1 MNMKKSLLIAVGFV
15 LILSTVLAGCGC
27 KSGGGQGKT
36 LIYGRGADSPQLDPA
51 LVTDGESFRVTENVM
66 ETLVEYKK
74 KSMEVKPGLAKD
86 WEQSDDGKTWT
97 FHLREGIQF
106 HDGTPFNAE
115 AVVKL
120 NTLAQ
125 MESPGL
131 SVI

>member
-15 LILSTVLAGCGC
+15 LILSTVLAGCGG
-27 KSGGGQGKT
+27 KSAGGQGKT

-86 WEQSDDGKTWT
+86 WEQSDRSEEHTSELQSRFDLVCRLLLEK
-97 FHLREGIQF
+97 
-106 HDGTPFNAE
+106 
-115 AVVKL
+115 K
-120 NTLAQ
+120 
-125 MESPGL
+125 
-131 SVI
+131 